1 MKIEIPAFGLVIL
14 MGSSGSGKSTF
25 AAKHFK
31 PTEIVSSDQARGI
44 VCDDENSLEA
54 TTDAFTLVHFI
65 VEQRLK
71 NMRLCVVD
79 ATNVDPDGRKA
90 LIKIARRYHAFVHA
104 IALDLPESVCHER
117 NAARPNRQFGAHV
130 VRRQRSM
137 LRRSLG
143 VLRREGIRDYFVL
156 RSQEEVDGAEVVRV
170 KAWNDRRHE
179 AGPFDIIGDVH
190 GCIEELRE
198 LLGLLGYA
206 PDGTPP
212 EGRTAVFVGDLV
224 DRGPDSVGVLRL
236 VMKMTSDGHAIV
248 LPGNHDDKLMRK
260 LGGSDVT
267 MGHGL
272 KETVEQLE
280 AEPSEFVAEVRA
292 FLKSLVGHY
301 VFDGGRLVVAHA
313 GMKED
318 MQGRTSGRV
327 RDFALY
333 GETTGE
339 TDEFGLP
346 VRYDWASEYR
356 GRAAVVYGHT
366 PVPDPEWVNNTI
378 NIDTG
383 CVFGGRLTALRYPE
397 RETVTVHAKRT
408 YAEPKRPLEKPQRAV
423 SAQQELDDVLDLDD
437 VLGKR
442 LVETRLQGRVTIREE
457 NALAALEVMSRFA
470 NDPKW
475 IVYLPPTMSPC
486 ETTEV
491 EGYLER
497 PEQALDYFSRYGIES
512 VVCEEK
518 HMGSRAVM
526 VLARDPDVVRERF
539 GIVTG
544 QLGSVMT
551 RTGRRFFDDEL
562 TEQGLVKRTSAAF
575 ERAGLW
581 EELKTGWA
589 VLDCELM
596 PWSAKALQLLQRQYA
611 PVGTAA
617 VAATSALLDDL
628 ERHGNSELIAATA
641 ARRTAAL
648 KYIAA
653 YQQYCWRVTSVDD
666 LKLAPFHLLAT
677 EGTVY
682 TDKDH
687 VWHMD
692 TLARACAHDP
702 VLLATSYVQV
712 DLSKVESRSHAVE
725 WWEELVS
732 RGGEGMVVKPL
743 GFTALH
749 DGRLIQPALK
759 VRGPEYLRIIYG
771 PEYLLANNLTRLR
784 RRGLMRKRGLAA
796 REFALGIEALERFV
810 AREPLRR
817 VHECVFG
824 VLAMESEPVDPR
836 L

>member
-1 MKIEIPAFGLVIL
+1 MRIEIPEFGLVIL

-31 PTEIVSSDQARGI
+31 STEIVSSDRARGI
-44 VCDDENSLEA
+44 VCDDEDSLEA

-71 NMRLCVVD
+71 NMRLSVVD
-79 ATNVDPDGRKA
+79 ATNVDPDGRKS
-90 LIKIARRYHAFVHA
+90 LIKIARKYHTFVHA
-104 IALDLPESVCHER
+104 IALDLPERVCHER
-117 NAARPNRQFGAHV
+117 NASRPNRQFGPHV

-143 VLRREGIRDYFVL
+143 SLRREGVRDYFVL
-156 RSQEEVDGAEVVRV
+156 RSQDEVDAAEVVRV
-170 KAWNDRRHE
+170 KAWNDKRSE
-179 AGPFDIIGDVH
+179 KGPFDVIGDVH
-190 GCIEELRE
+190 GCLEE
-198 LLGLLGYA
+198 LLGLLGMLGYS

-212 EGRTAVFVGDLV
+212 EGRVAVFVGDLV

-236 VMKMTSDGHAIV
+236 VMRMAAAGHAIV

-280 AEPSEFVAEVRA
+280 AEPAEFVAEVRT
-292 FLKSLVGHY
+292 FLKGLVGHY

-313 GMKED
+313 GMRED

-397 RETVTVHAKRT
+397 RELVTVPAKQT
-408 YAEPKRPLEKPQRAV
+408 YAEPKRPLVKPQRAI

-457 NALAALEVMSRFA
+457 NALAALEAMSRFA

-486 ETTEV
+486 ETTSV
-491 EGYLER
+491 DGYLER
-497 PEQALDYFSRYGIES
+497 PEEAFDYYSRYGIDS

-518 HMGSRAVM
+518 HMGSRAV
-526 VLARDPDVVRERF
+526 VVVARDADVVRERF

-551 RTGRRFFDDEL
+551 RTGRRFFDDES
-562 TEQGLVKRTSAAF
+562 TEHGLIQRTSAAF
-575 ERAGLW
+575 EQAGLW
-581 EELKTGWA
+581 EELDSGWA

-596 PWSAKALQLLQRQYA
+596 PWSAKAQQLLQRQYA

-617 VAATSALLDDL
+617 IAATSELLKDL
-628 ERHGNSELIAATA
+628 EGYGNAELLEATA
-641 ARRTAAL
+641 ARREAAV

-653 YQQYCWRVTSVDD
+653 YQEYCWTVTSVED
-666 LKLAPFHLLAT
+666 LRLAPFHLLAT
-677 EGTVY
+677 EGVVY
-682 TDKDH
+682 TDRDH
-687 VWHMD
+687 VWHMQ
-692 TLARACAHDP
+692 TLARACALDS
-702 VLLATSYVQV
+702 VLLATRYLQV
-712 DLSKVESRSHAVE
+712 DLRDEESRSSAVK
-725 WWEELVS
+725 WWEDMVS
-732 RGGEGMVVKPL
+732 RGGEGMVVKPH
-743 GFTALH
+743 GFTAVH
-749 DGRLIQPALK
+749 EGRLIQPALK

-771 PEYLLANNLTRLR
+771 PEYLFANNLSRLR